1 MLNGYSQ
8 SANDGRPIEV
18 GERFR
23 PDESGVITA
32 VRHFRGAGW
41 AGTRTGHLWSNA
53 GALLATAG
61 TTYVVSYFS
70 SSGDYAATPRASP
83 ARSTLRRSRCQPTRP
98 ARPTASSAT
107 TAGSRPRPTSPATL
121 TASALARVTDAA
133 GNVKVT
139 TTRITLMR
147 P

>member
-1 MLNGYSQ
+1 VLNGYSQ

-70 SSGDYAATPRASP
+70 SSGAYAATPRAFAGPLDTAPLQVP
-83 ARSTLRRSRCQPTRP
+83 A
-98 ARPTASSAT
+98 
-107 TAGSRPRPTSPATL
+107 
-121 TASALARVTDAA
+121 DAA
-133 GNVKVT
+133 GNVNVT
-139 TTRITLMR
+139 TTRITVMR